1 MPPARA
7 PRAFACA
14 DPPARGEPGGEGP
27 GELMVLRLPEE
38 QHHEEHHHEEHQIDI
53 ARLSIAHGPEVA
65 PPPAPPDHSKRHGE
79 RDREHSSA
87 KRSITKHEA
96 LDSHTNFR
104 SLMASELGKPSEI
117 CNQWVAFFRTANA
130 LPVSCRYFLKW
141 SFLCFGVILVNAI
154 MVLLGILTIPANS
167 DSKDQQVQM
176 LVYYGMSQI
185 VFALRKRRGLP
196 DTHILACAIPAP
208 PAPPPPLAESAPPV
222 AHLNWQA
229 DSTLR

>member
-1 MPPARA
+1 
-7 PRAFACA
+7 
-14 DPPARGEPGGEGP
+14 
-27 GELMVLRLPEE
+27 MVLRLSDG
-38 QHHEEHHHEEHQIDI
+38 QHHEEAHEEHQIDI
-53 ARLSIAHGPEVA
+53 ARLSIAHGPDVA

-79 RDREHSSA
+79 RDREHSHA

-196 DTHILACAIPAP
+196 HSHTRMRYAC
-208 PAPPPPLAESAPPV
+208 SAR
-222 AHLNWQA
+222 
-229 DSTLR
+229 STATSR